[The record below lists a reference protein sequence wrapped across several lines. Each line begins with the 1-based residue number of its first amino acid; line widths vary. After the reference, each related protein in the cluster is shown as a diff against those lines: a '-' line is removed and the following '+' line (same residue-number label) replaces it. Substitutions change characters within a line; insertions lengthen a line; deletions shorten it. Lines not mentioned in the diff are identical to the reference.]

1 MNRRTLLAG
10 VAGGLAITAGCVE
23 DPDPGSGGT
32 GGNASG
38 NGVDVADAPIA
49 GELVDWD
56 LRLDIDAEEIADS
69 PQVEFD
75 HDTVSVTGR
84 ITYGSST
91 CKTVEATT
99 VDYDADAAR
108 LDVVCEDV
116 ETEDDSPDD
125 EPRICT
131 DDIASTS
138 YELTV
143 DFDDGIP
150 ETVRAVEDTLD
161 ERREATF
168 DREGVTDRSSED
180 TDDADHG
187 IDPLPEGIADVTLDL
202 DRGNF
207 DDAEEPPTVDI
218 RPYDVTIEGAIGVG
232 SSSCKTTEV
241 TELEFDQQEDEL
253 DVTVADVE
261 VDLDGEY
268 ECTADESVD
277 AYVLRVEFE
286 ESAPSSVSVTEDG
299 KHGTRSVGVA
309 EDSAS
314 EGDVDEDD
322 EDESG
327 S

>member
-1 MNRRTLLAG
+1 MNRRTLLTG
-10 VAGGLAITAGCVE
+10 IAGGLTITAGCVE
-23 DPDPGSGGT
+23 DPGPGSDGT
-32 GGNASG
+32 DGNGGGNG
-38 NGVDVADAPIA
+38 IDAA
-49 GELVDWD
+49 ELVDWSLSLD
-56 LRLDIDAEEIADS
+56 ADGKDIDES

-99 VDYDADAAR
+99 VDYDADPAR

-125 EPRICT
+125 EPRVCT

-138 YELTV
+138 YELTAY
-143 DFDDGIP
+143 FDDGLP
-150 ETVRAVEDTLD
+150 EEVRAVEDGLE

-168 DREGVTDRSSED
+168 ERDGVTDRTTDD
-180 TDDADHG
+180 TDDEDHG
-187 IDPLPEGIADVTLDL
+187 IDPLPEGVADVTLDL

-207 DDAEEPPTVDI
+207 DEAEEPPTVAI
-218 RPYDVTIEGAIGVG
+218 REYDVTVEGSLVVG

-241 TELEFDQQEDEL
+241 TELDFDAEADEL
-253 DVTVADVE
+253 DLTISDVE

-268 ECTADESVD
+268 ECTADESID

-286 ESAPSSVSVTEDG
+286 ESAPTSVSVTEDG

-314 EGDVDEDD
+314 EGEVDE
-322 EDESG
+322 
-327 S
+327 

>member
-1 MNRRTLLAG
+1 MNRRTVLASI
-10 VAGGLAITAGCVE
+10 AGGLSITAGCVE
-23 DPDPGSGGT
+23 DPAR
-32 GGNASG
+32 GGNG
-38 NGVDVADAPIA
+38 DENGGDLAPVAED
-49 GELVDWD
+49 LVDW
-56 LRLDIDAEEIADS
+56 RLSLDVDDGPDES
-69 PQVEFD
+69 PQVAFGQ
-75 HDTVSVTGR
+75 DTVSVTGR

-99 VDYDADAAR
+99 VEYDKDAAR

-131 DDIASTS
+131 DDIASTA
-138 YELTV
+138 YELTA

-150 ETVRAVEDTLD
+150 ETVRAVEDALE

-168 DREGVTDRSSED
+168 DRDGVMDRTSDD

-202 DRGNF
+202 DRGTF
-207 DDAEEPPTVDI
+207 EEAKEPPTVDL
-218 RPYDVTIEGAIGVG
+218 REYDVTVEGSLVVG

-241 TELEFDQQEDEL
+241 TELEFDQEADEL

-268 ECTADESVD
+268 ECTADESID
-277 AYVLRVEFE
+277 AYLLRVEFE
-286 ESAPSSVSVTEDG
+286 DRAPSAASVTEDG
-299 KHGTRSVGVA
+299 KHGTRAVGVA

-314 EGDVDEDD
+314 EADVDEDGD
-322 EDESG
+322 YEDSSGTGESG